1 LYLIVK
7 SQRSRATGEN
17 LCDVHLDCEAS
28 RELAFVMFLRYA
40 KRAMAKERLD
50 VLLAKRGL
58 AGSRTEA
65 QRLIRA
71 GEVRVAGQIADKP
84 GAQVATNA
92 EITVEARPRFV
103 SRGGEKLDAAL
114 ARFGLDVM
122 GVAAADVGAST
133 GGFADCLL
141 QHGARRVYAIDVGY
155 GQLDWRLRNDP
166 RVVVMERTN
175 ARYLGG
181 LPEPVDLVTADVSFI
196 SLRLI
201 LPAAVGWLEPDGQV
215 LALIKPQFEAGP
227 RYVEK
232 GGVVRDPAVHRCVLE
247 HVLNAAAELG
257 LGLHGLM
264 PSPLRGPAGNVE
276 FLAWWRLGA
285 EGLEKSTISACMAEL
300 VYST

>member
-1 LYLIVK
+1 M
-7 SQRSRATGEN
+7 R
-17 LCDVHLDCEAS
+17 
-28 RELAFVMFLRYA
+28 
-40 KRAMAKERLD
+40 KERLD
-50 VLLAKRGL
+50 VLLTKRGL

-84 GAQVATNA
+84 GVQTATNA

-103 SRGGEKLDAAL
+103 GRGGEKLEAAL
-114 ARFGLDVM
+114 ARFGLDVTEM
-122 GVAAADVGAST
+122 VAADVGAST
-133 GGFADCLL
+133 GGFTDCLL
-141 QHGARRVYAIDVGY
+141 QCGACRVYAIDVGY
-155 GQLDWRLRNDP
+155 GQLAWRLRNDP

-175 ARYLGG
+175 ARYLEN

-201 LPAAVGWLEPDGQV
+201 LPAAVGWLPPPSPPHREGRRDV

-232 GGVVRDPAVHRCVLE
+232 GGVVRDPEVHRRVLE
-247 HVLNAAAELG
+247 HVLRAAAELD

-276 FLAWWRLGA
+276 FLGWWRFGV
-285 EGLEKSTISACMAEL
+285 EGLESETTISACMAEL